1 MLADY
6 LVKTG
11 EDHTNICF
19 DCRRACGGCS
29 WSAADPETGK
39 PLFRPVPGWT
49 AERSFL
55 RLNRKSG
62 GGYVFGKTWH
72 ITACPLF
79 FPDLPRRDW
88 LAYRR
93 KLEGPAGS
101 AGGANAGPAAEVE
114 TERLRRKQEE
124 I

>member
-62 GGYVFGKTWH
+62 GGYVFGDGEIEEKTGG
-72 ITACPLF
+72 
-79 FPDLPRRDW
+79 DLTDVQY
-88 LAYRR
+88 L
-93 KLEGPAGS
+93 S
-101 AGGANAGPAAEVE
+101 
-114 TERLRRKQEE
+114 
-124 I
+124 